1 MKPAFNKLGLYDIKI
16 FQDKHLELLDR
27 PTQSVNTKA
36 QGTHNWLYH
45 HAWNSTD
52 ATTPGKGLQC
62 STKQNDFDLPKLD
75 SNTLLNTI

>member
-36 QGTHNWLYH
+36 QGTHN
-45 HAWNSTD
+45 
-52 ATTPGKGLQC
+52 
-62 STKQNDFDLPKLD
+62 
-75 SNTLLNTI
+75 